1 MPENDWTKRD
11 SIWFGIIS
19 GILGGLFDGD
29 CIVEGTIED
38 IDDDCIEEFFLDE
51 QREKERKWVNHQ
63 RKNVQTVGKLYM

>member
-19 GILGGLFDGD
+19 GILGGLFDCD
-29 CIVEGTIED
+29 CIIEGTIED

-51 QREKERKWVNHQ
+51 
-63 RKNVQTVGKLYM
+63 

>member
-29 CIVEGTIED
+29 CIIEGAIED

-51 QREKERKWVNHQ
+51 
-63 RKNVQTVGKLYM
+63 